1 MNAHTRTMIFLRV
14 NEEAKNFYNKSQE
27 LGELAAR
34 SFLQEKDSQRHR
46 SQMTGL
52 ENIAET
58 TLKWTDVLDYI
69 KKQMARPRGWTMLY
83 EGKSFGESL
92 KRYIEDELPGNVS
105 RVCYNDKIH
114 IGNESDDDK
123 RVRQQVYL
131 DLIRQLIRQIV
142 VQYEYRVNEI
152 EEERAAR

>member
-1 MNAHTRTMIFLRV
+1 MITLRV
-14 NEEAKNFYNKSQE
+14 NEEAVKFYNKSQE
-27 LGELAAR
+27 LGELAAK
-34 SFLQEKDSQRHR
+34 SFLQEKDHQRHR

-69 KKQMARPRGWTMLY
+69 KKQMARPRGWTTLY

-92 KRYIEDELPGNVS
+92 KRYIEEELPGNVG

-123 RVRQQVYL
+123 QVRQQVYL

-142 VQYEYRVNEI
+142 VQYEYRVNEM
-152 EEERAAR
+152 EEERTKQ